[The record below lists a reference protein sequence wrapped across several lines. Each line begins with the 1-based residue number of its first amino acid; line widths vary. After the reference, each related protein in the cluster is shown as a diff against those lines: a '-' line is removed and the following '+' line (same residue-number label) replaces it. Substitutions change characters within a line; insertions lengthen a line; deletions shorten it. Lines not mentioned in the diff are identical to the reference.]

1 MVATAEA
8 AANSAVTKLGFTAG
22 LVVQEV
28 GYDSDVDDDLRIA
41 IEDVIGSELE
51 DEDYGNVAD
60 AVTLWWREDDGDL
73 TDALVDALTNLADR
87 GFIVLLSPKVDAP
100 ARSRRVTSR
109 RPPSRRACTRPASS
123 APHPTGPAP
132 GWSPPR
138 QPAAECWHTVRH
150 ECIQRAGDR

>member
-87 GFIVLLSPKVDAP
+87 GFIVLLSPKVGRP
-100 ARSRRVTSR
+100 GTVEARQD
-109 RPPSRRACTRPASS
+109 CTRPASS

-138 QPAAECWHTVRH
+138 PRAAECWHTVRH

>member
-8 AANSAVTKLGFTAG
+8 AANSAVTKLGFAPG
-22 LVVQEV
+22 QVVQEI
-28 GYDSDVDDDLRIA
+28 GYDHDVDDELRIA

-87 GFIVLLSPKVDAP
+87 GFIVLLSPKVGRLGTSSP
-100 ARSRRVTSR
+100 ATSR
-109 RPPSRRACTRPASS
+109 RPR
-123 APHPTGPAP
+123 
-132 GWSPPR
+132 
-138 QPAAECWHTVRH
+138 
-150 ECIQRAGDR
+150 